1 MSWDPELLNKSF
13 EGEICIIAKEQKGM
27 LSSISKVCEDNNVD
41 IIGLNGRAN
50 KDETFRIDLI
60 LGISDRSQIEK
71 LCRSFKSIPGIME
84 AYRGK
89 G

>member
-1 MSWDPELLNKSF
+1 MPD
-13 EGEICIIAKEQKGM
+13 AR
-27 LSSISKVCEDNNVD
+27 EDRPNCTFV
-41 IIGLNGRAN
+41 RTAT